1 MLKFFPVFGAFL
13 LSVAPAVA
21 PVQAF
26 ETFEE
31 LDKACNAT
39 EENIKLCGGVS
50 EWISSVYITG
60 TLCELDERGVVST
73 EQLTK
78 FWEGYKGWDEGA
90 LWKKGAQSVFE
101 EYPNCPIKP

>member
-1 MLKFFPVFGAFL
+1 MLKFFPLIGALL
-13 LSVAPAVA
+13 LSTA

-78 FWEGYKGWDEGA
+78 CLNKT
-90 LWKKGAQSVFE
+90 
-101 EYPNCPIKP
+101 